1 MRNKQ
6 HIKRCPMCGGKAGI
20 YEDYHNFHLVQCNRC
35 GVSTLHRKDVKTAL
49 LEWNRRI
56 SDGVPKSRARS
67 VQSRAHVEK

>member
-20 YEDYHNFHLVQCNRC
+20 YQDYHDFYLIQCNRC
-35 GVSTLHRKDVKTAL
+35 GVSTLHRKDLRTAL
-49 LEWNRRI
+49 YEWNRRI

-67 VQSRAHVEK
+67 V